1 LISPNSIP
9 IFPQMILLDT
19 GQSGLIERLIRFDHW
34 LFTLINQRW
43 TNRFFDLIFP
53 FLRQAE
59 FWIPLYLFLL
69 FFITM
74 NFGRRGWL
82 WAFSFIMTAVISDLV
97 SSSVV
102 KHIFF
107 RLRPCC
113 SPDIEDQVR
122 FLANYCPYNSS
133 SFTSSHACNHFAMAF
148 FIFLTLKQ
156 TSRIWWIVFL
166 WAFLICYAQVY
177 VGIHFP
183 LDVVGGAILG
193 SLIGCLMVLFFK
205 SQFGPLSLKHAA

>member
-1 LISPNSIP
+1 
-9 IFPQMILLDT
+9 MILLDA
-19 GQSGLIERLIRFDHW
+19 GQPGILERLIRLDHR
-34 LFTLINQRW
+34 LFGLINQRW
-43 TNRFFDLIFP
+43 TNPFFDLILP

-59 FWIPLYLFLL
+59 IWIPFYLFLL

-82 WAFSFIMTAVISDLV
+82 WAFSLIMTAVISDLL

-102 KHIFF
+102 KHLFF

-113 SPDIEDQVR
+113 SPEMEDHVR
-122 FLANYCPYNSS
+122 MLANYCPYNSS
-133 SFTSSHACNHFAMAF
+133 SFPSSHACNHFAMAF

-156 TSRIWWIVFL
+156 TGKIWWLVFL
-166 WAFLICYAQVY
+166 WAFSISYAQVY

-183 LDVVGGAILG
+183 LDVAGGALLG
-193 SLIGCLMVLFFK
+193 SLIGWMMVVFFE
-205 SQFGPLSLKHAA
+205 SQFGPLTLKHAAG

>member
-1 LISPNSIP
+1 
-9 IFPQMILLDT
+9 MILFDSAQPGLLD
-19 GQSGLIERLIRFDHW
+19 RLIRIDHR

-43 TNRFFDLIFP
+43 TNPFFDLIFP

-59 FWIPLYLFLL
+59 IWIPFYLFLL

-82 WAFSFIMTAVISDLV
+82 WAFSFVMTVVISDLL

-102 KHIFF
+102 KHLFF

-113 SPDIEDQVR
+113 SPEMEDQVR
-122 FLANYCPYNSS
+122 ILVNYCPYNSS

-156 TSRIWWIVFL
+156 TSRIWSLVFL
-166 WAFLICYAQVY
+166 WASLIAYAQIY

-183 LDVVGGAILG
+183 FDVAGGAILG
-193 SLIGCLMVLFFK
+193 SLIGCLMVLFFQT
-205 SQFGPLSLKHAA
+205 QFGPLTLKHAA